1 MADPAPDDAAAQNL
15 DSCHLRTT
23 EGLRQNPTMFLFLS
37 SIVSLSCLNIG
48 SHKKKWWKKMCRW
61 FFLEVICSSIKFSP
75 SFRTEWMSW
84 RLETLKRHF
93 PCQPVARGS
102 PKSQEMLTELFAALP
117 EDPYEYLSQTQLK
130 LAEDVEMWQLGNS
143 SSKLIAIFL
152 TGNSPRWV
160 VKKKSWCPAV
170 LDGQKMS
177 KTMGC
182 LAEDLSP
189 RCEATSATTTG
200 DPQWSAN
207 GLI

>member
-93 PCQPVARGS
+93 PCQPVAHGS

-160 VKKKSWCPAV
+160 V
-170 LDGQKMS
+170 
-177 KTMGC
+177 
-182 LAEDLSP
+182 
-189 RCEATSATTTG
+189 
-200 DPQWSAN
+200 
-207 GLI
+207 